1 MGSNG
6 EDEGPGVV
14 PSSRLLVKLH
24 GGHIMWQAVPLQHH
38 PGVYKLQPEFI
49 GSKVAT
55 HHIWVKSKDVLR
67 RALPSPAGDP
77 LSYCMSLKLLPGE
90 ISMELC
96 SLHQLCNA
104 KQSYLARAVLLR
116 TPRSSLAKVVD
127 SELRELEVGGR
138 VDNGNR

>member
-14 PSSRLLVKLH
+14 PSSHLLVKLH

-49 GSKVAT
+49 GSKVVT
-55 HHIWVKSKDVLR
+55 HHIRVKSKDVLR

-90 ISMELC
+90 ISMQLC
-96 SLHQLCNA
+96 SLHQLW
-104 KQSYLARAVLLR
+104 QYHAVLLGK
-116 TPRSSLAKVVD
+116 SSSPKNPQVLFGQGCRFRVEGVG
-127 SELRELEVGGR
+127 SWRES
-138 VDNGNR
+138 